1 MKYIIVPT
9 EWLIRKGI
17 DVTYMRKSVDESKII
32 VDKNF
37 IQPILRGRSFE
48 EYDFDDPQLVEL
60 MNSPEWLS
68 TENITV

>member
-9 EWLIRKGI
+9 DWLIRKGI
-17 DVTYMRKSVDESKII
+17 DVTYMRKSINGESAIL
-32 VDKNF
+32 DKSF
-37 IQPILRGRSFE
+37 ISPLLKNETFE
-48 EYDFDDPQLVEL
+48 EYDFDNPQLVEL